1 MFNFFKKSQKEIEQ
15 QKALQDMANFAMQQ
29 KMQQQMTATQ
39 AMQQHKMFMTGSA
52 GAKAGSGMAGSVVGG
67 GGAGGLGGRT
77 YVAPGHISAGYS
89 PNDLVM
95 IGVPCE
101 DCGHR
106 NDFPVDQK
114 EIYCYLCN
122 AKISVN
128 DVTNSYGRPLYN
140 AIHKNNLI

>member
-29 KMQQQMTATQ
+29 KLQQQMMDHQ
-39 AMQQHKMFMTGSA
+39 AIQQHKMFMAGSA
-52 GAKAGSGMAGSVVGG
+52 GVKAGSVGGG

-106 NDFPVDQK
+106 NEVPLDK
-114 EIYCYLCN
+114 KITHCYLCN
-122 AKISVN
+122 APIHRDDAVN
-128 DVTNSYGRPLYN
+128 SDGQPLFS
-140 AIHKNNLI
+140 AKHTKF

>member
-29 KMQQQMTATQ
+29 MTATQ
-39 AMQQHKMFMTGSA
+39 AMQQHKMFMAGSA
-52 GAKAGSGMAGSVVGG
+52 GAKAGSGIAGSAGSI
-67 GGAGGLGGRT
+67 GGAGGFAGTT
-77 YVAPGHISAGYS
+77 YVTPGHISAGYS
-89 PNDLVM
+89 PNNLVM

-128 DVTNSYGRPLYN
+128 DVTNSDGRPLYN
-140 AIHKNNLI
+140 AVHKNNLI